1 MRNLANIEV
10 HPEPVRVAECLA
22 RHSGMD
28 ELVILGVTHRSAD
41 SMDKLSSLV
50 IPESQQESQLYEL
63 KEILAAEELVY
74 VSTCNRVSFFIVA
87 QRDPAILLKVLRSW
101 LIAKNTHLEVPPEDQ
116 WVMLQGRQALDHLL
130 LVASSLDSMVV
141 GERQILGQ
149 FKQAFLRAKA
159 LHLSGPKLNFL
170 YEQILTVAKR
180 VYTHTSLSTGKL
192 SVASLAENQL
202 SDYCARHRHVTA
214 VLVGVGKMIEQV
226 GAFISQKQ
234 NVKLIF
240 VNRTKEKSDALVER
254 FGGSSLSLESFLAEK
269 ISFNILASSTSA
281 PHYLFG
287 TEFFDPAHHH
297 GERLVIDLA
306 IPPDVDP
313 VVGELHGITLVNM
326 DFLRKESHVHQKRRT
341 DAIHEAKQILT
352 SGADGIVDRWKVR
365 TVNPA
370 IGAIRD
376 RYERESLDLL
386 HKLLEKDLP
395 HLEVKDKE
403 VLEEWVREMAKH
415 WAVLH
420 ASGIKQVARQCCMRA
435 VSTYLEGVGVNER
448 ANEKK

>member
-1 MRNLANIEV
+1 MPTRTM
-10 HPEPVRVAECLA
+10 ECLS

-28 ELVILGVTHRSAD
+28 ELVILGVTHKSAN
-41 SMDKLSSLV
+41 SMDQLSSLV
-50 IPESQQESQLYEL
+50 IPDSQQESQLQEL
-63 KEILAAEELVY
+63 KEVLDADELVY
-74 VSTCNRVSFFIVA
+74 VSTCNRVSFFIIA

-101 LIAKNTHLEVPPEDQ
+101 LIAKNTRLEVPPEDQ
-116 WVMLQGRQALDHLL
+116 WVMLQGRQALEHLL

-149 FKQAFLRAKA
+149 FKQAFIKAKA
-159 LHLSGPKLNFL
+159 LSLSGPKLHFL
-170 YEQILTVAKR
+170 YEQILTIAKR
-180 VYTHTSLSTGKL
+180 VYTHTSLSAGKL
-192 SVASLAENQL
+192 SVASLAETQL
-202 SDYCARHRHVTA
+202 SGYCTRHKQVTA

-226 GAFISQKQ
+226 GAFLSQKK

-240 VNRTKEKSDALVER
+240 VNRTKEKSDALVDR
-254 FGGSSLSLESFLAEK
+254 FGGVSLSLESFLADR
-269 ISFNILASSTSA
+269 IHFNILASSTSA

-287 TEFFDPAHHH
+287 TDFFDSGHPHA
-297 GERLVIDLA
+297 ERLVIDLA

-313 VVGELHGITLVNM
+313 AVGELSGITLVNM
-326 DFLRKESHVHQKRRT
+326 DYLRKESHAHQKQRT
-341 DAIHEAKQILT
+341 DAMQEAKQILT

-386 HKLLEKDLP
+386 HKLLEKELP
-395 HLEVKDKE
+395 HLDANDKGA
-403 VLEEWVREMAKH
+403 LEEWTREMAKH

-435 VSTYLEGVGVNER
+435 VNTYLEGVGVHGKRDEQ
-448 ANEKK
+448 

>member
-1 MRNLANIEV
+1 MPTRTM
-10 HPEPVRVAECLA
+10 ECLS
-22 RHSGMD
+22 RHSGME
-28 ELVILGVTHRSAD
+28 ELVILGVTHKSAN
-41 SMDKLSSLV
+41 SMDQLSSLV
-50 IPESQQESQLYEL
+50 IPESQQESQLNEL
-63 KEILAAEELVY
+63 KEILDADELVY
-74 VSTCNRVSFFIVA
+74 VSTCNRVSFFIIA

-116 WVMLQGRQALDHLL
+116 WVMVQGRQALDHLL

-149 FKQAFLRAKA
+149 FKQAFIKAKA
-159 LHLSGPKLNFL
+159 LSLSGPKLHFL
-170 YEQILTVAKR
+170 YEQILTIAKR
-180 VYTHTSLSTGKL
+180 VYTYTTLSTGKL

-202 SDYCARHRHVTA
+202 SDYCGRHKAVTA

-226 GAFISQKQ
+226 GAFLSQKK

-254 FGGSSLSLESFLAEK
+254 FGGASLSLESFLADK
-269 ISFNILASSTSA
+269 IHFNILASSTSA

-287 TEFFDPAHHH
+287 TEFFDPGHHH

-313 VVGELHGITLVNM
+313 AVGELGGITLVNM
-326 DFLRKESHVHQKRRT
+326 DYLRKESHAHQKQRT
-341 DAIHEAKQILT
+341 EAMQEAKQILM

-386 HKLLEKDLP
+386 HRLLEKELP
-395 HLEVKDKE
+395 HLEAHDKE
-403 VLEEWVREMAKH
+403 TLEEWTLEMAKH

-435 VSTYLEGVGVNER
+435 VNTYLEGVGVHGKRDEQ
-448 ANEKK
+448 